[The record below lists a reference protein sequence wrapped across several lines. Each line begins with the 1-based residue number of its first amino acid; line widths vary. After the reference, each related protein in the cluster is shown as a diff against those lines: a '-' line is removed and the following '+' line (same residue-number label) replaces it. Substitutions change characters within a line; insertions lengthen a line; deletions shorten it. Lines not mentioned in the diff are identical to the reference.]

1 MSLTENDEE
10 RGILIDSSL
19 RNIVSFDIF
28 WLQKQRAAF
37 WVVLCISIK
46 AKVLTGPFDF
56 ELIWKY
62 PGGSQCSGLHKE
74 IKLFK
79 NF

>member
-19 RNIVSFDIF
+19 INIVSFDIF
-28 WLQKQRAAF
+28 WLRKQRAAF
-37 WVVLCISIK
+37 QVLLCILIK
-46 AKVLTGPFDF
+46 AKVLTGPFEF

-62 PGGSQCSGLHKE
+62 PGGSQFSGLHQE
-74 IKLFK
+74 IK
-79 NF
+79 